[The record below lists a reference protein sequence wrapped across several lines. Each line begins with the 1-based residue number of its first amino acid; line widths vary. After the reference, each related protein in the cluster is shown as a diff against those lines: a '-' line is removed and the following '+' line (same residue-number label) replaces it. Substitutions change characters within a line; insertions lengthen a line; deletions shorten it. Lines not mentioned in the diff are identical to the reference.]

1 MKTIDKALKILN
13 KKYNISNV
21 DVAIVAGSGLA
32 DSSPDLEGKVTV
44 NYDCLGLPKSKVKGH
59 SGAFTFGKFNGK
71 VVAIVSRMHYYES
84 GDIAKVRLP
93 LEIMAKLG
101 CKKVILLTSCGGV
114 NSAYNVGDVM
124 LIKDQINMSGIN
136 PLIGM
141 EEIKFVNMSD
151 CYNQA
156 LRDKIKKIAKKNKID
171 LKEGIFCQ
179 MSGPSYE
186 TRAEIEMLRGNR
198 VDAVSMS
205 TAHDCIIANYYDM
218 KVAGFSAIVNVFT
231 DNANQNLSHK
241 EVLDNAKLINKN
253 LKTILSEII

>member
-1 MKTIDKALKILN
+1 MKTIDKVVKILN
-13 KKYNISNV
+13 KKYNITKV

-32 DSSPDLEGKVTV
+32 DSSPDLENKVV
-44 NYDCLGLPKSKVKGH
+44 VSYDCLGLPKSKVKGH
-59 SGAFTFGKFNGK
+59 SGSFTFGEFKGK
-71 VVAIVSRMHYYES
+71 TVAIVSRMHYYES
-84 GDIAKVRLP
+84 GNIEKVRIP
-93 LEIMAKLG
+93 IEIMAKLG
-101 CKKVILLTSCGGV
+101 CKLAVLLTSCGGV
-114 NSAYNVGDVM
+114 NSAYNVGNVM

-151 CYNQA
+151 CYSQS
-156 LRDKIKKIAKKNKID
+156 LRTRAKEIAKKNKID

-179 MSGPSYE
+179 MSGPTYE
-186 TRAEIEMLRGNR
+186 TRAEVEMLRGFN

-218 KVAGFSAIVNVFT
+218 QVIGFSAIVNVFT
-231 DNANQNLSHK
+231 NNANQTLSHK